1 MEPKSGE
8 SWRIKQK
15 NLLGNGMLETNTM
28 NALKKHLMLL
38 ESGPQG
44 LLSVSI

>member
-8 SWRIKQK
+8 SWGIKQK
-15 NLLGNGMLETNTM
+15 NLLGNGMPGDQHM

-38 ESGPQG
+38 ESGPEG